1 MEPIR
6 RTALVEATIH
16 EIGVSGTLD
25 VPVSKIAR
33 RAGVSSALAHHYF
46 GNKEQLFL
54 DAMRHMLTL
63 YAKEVRRGLS
73 EVEGPRAR
81 LEAVVAAGFR
91 PFNFQ
96 REAIAAWL
104 NFYVLAQT
112 SVGAQRLLNIYHRRL
127 HSTLVHDLRPLVGD
141 EAPRIARLVA
151 ALIDGLYLRHALLG
165 DLTTGE
171 EATWEVMHALDVAL
185 AASTREQVAAPTPA
199 DIPDGDLQ

>member
-63 YAKEVRRGLS
+63 YAKEVRGGLS
-73 EVEGPRAR
+73 DVEGARAR

-112 SVGAQRLLNIYHRRL
+112 SVGAQRLLTVYHRRL
-127 HSTLVHDLRPLVGD
+127 HSNLVYDLRLLAGD

-171 EATWEVMHALDVAL
+171 EATGEVMHALDVSL
-185 AASTREQVAAPTPA
+185 AACTRDPESARTPSNM
-199 DIPDGDLQ
+199 PDGGPQ